1 MLELPP
7 ELWSKIFEEL
17 PEKLASR
24 LYAVNSIFLEHA
36 LNLRYRELD
45 VLFSPRSN
53 NISSEGCQA
62 EDQTLRHRVRYLQL
76 CEEAHKVSCP
86 FGKQE
91 ETRDLKMYIRTLNQA
106 MQVAGSLATRML
118 Y

>member
-62 EDQTLRHRVRYLQL
+62 EVRLTSARLYFTSLNTLQGPNSAPSRSIPPAL
-76 CEEAHKVSCP
+76 
-86 FGKQE
+86 
-91 ETRDLKMYIRTLNQA
+91 
-106 MQVAGSLATRML
+106 
-118 Y
+118 